1 MKNIFNGKILKYVTC
16 LMIIVQGILFSL
28 LATFYMGESYFNKL
42 RIYPNSALYIEL
54 KTIPEENTEMT
65 YRFLDDYARQNGL
78 FYIRKDLLID
88 DMGATI
94 GITLSVDGDIE
105 SNRDELNLDFLGEN
119 IISTS
124 KLDKLLTSDNDDAT
138 LGLGKSSLNS
148 IGDIPSFI
156 MGNKVL
162 VKKLETTVK
171 ETKTI
176 NGQYKIV
183 GLNKDKEAEFLEGL
197 SQVSGV
203 DSSVFFDGKSGYII
217 DHGFGEMVIV
227 GTFVFSSL
235 VLLALLIVI
244 TIKNLPNL
252 GKLILQG
259 WSRKHFALKL
269 YQPFLYTALF
279 SVPLFIGYGIIF
291 TGFTFKSLIFF
302 SLMVGLG
309 LINFLIIGIL
319 LLISSFFIFLISP
332 INAIRERMPRKK
344 YMGIAVFV
352 YCLFNVC
359 LIAICSYIDGPSRE
373 VEKNIEIKQS
383 WDRVS
388 DYKILKDI
396 SVGNDQA
403 SFNRQSKEFFR
414 DFYNWYRSIADKDG
428 VYIANTAFTSKDDL
442 ENYKAN
448 HVYEIVPNEE
458 FWLLTASPNYLN
470 KIGISM
476 DDSLVEDA
484 KEGLRTYLIPDNK
497 SDEEIA
503 LLKEMLIEQDTKSIR
518 PDDIDTTFND
528 NKEFNFVKY
537 PYDEE
542 IFSYSTDSSK
552 DLMIKN
558 PIILV
563 LTPENMIYRES
574 ESLSAIGLENSFIK
588 LDDKADKYLDPSYLT
603 KFNLGDNNIEFATI
617 SLFVDGIVRNL
628 WVTIKIFLGFL
639 LSLTFI
645 VIILL
650 ITIVTIFQDAYK
662 ERISVKKFLGYS
674 NFHIYKIPI
683 LLVIFVITIDIA
695 SVIILR
701 SKVGILLMTIIA
713 LAQVIIFYMA
723 MVSNQMKK
731 LNLFLKA

>member
-78 FYIRKDLLID
+78 FYIRKDYLLD
-88 DMGATI
+88 EMGATI

-162 VKKLETTVK
+162 VKKLATTIN
-171 ETKTI
+171 ERNTI
-176 NGQYKIV
+176 NGEYRIV
-183 GLNKDKEAEFLEGL
+183 GLSKDKEADFLEGL

-227 GTFVFSSL
+227 GTFVFNSL
-235 VLLALLIVI
+235 VLLALFIVI
-244 TIKNLPNL
+244 TIKNIPNL

-319 LLISSFFIFLISP
+319 LLISSLFIFLISP

-344 YMGIAVFV
+344 YMAIAVFV

-359 LIAICSYIDGPSRE
+359 LIAMCSYIDGPSRE

-537 PYDEE
+537 AYDDD

-617 SLFVDGIVRNL
+617 SLFVDGIVKNL
-628 WVTIKIFLGFL
+628 WATIKIFLGFL